1 MSGRF
6 SFFFFLLFLSSTS
19 VACFFPFRKS
29 VVDAPARVTSIAM
42 HCVSQLLFLFT
53 FVEA

>member
-1 MSGRF
+1 MSGSF

-29 VVDAPARVTSIAM
+29 VVDAPARVTSSDARR
-42 HCVSQLLFLFT
+42 SQLLFLFT